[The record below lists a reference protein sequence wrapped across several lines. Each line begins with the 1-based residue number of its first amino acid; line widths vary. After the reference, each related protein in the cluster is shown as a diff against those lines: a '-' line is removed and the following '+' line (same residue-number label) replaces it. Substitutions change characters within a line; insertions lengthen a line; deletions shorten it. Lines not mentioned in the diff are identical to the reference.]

1 MLQQT
6 NALAKRDPKG
16 DPKGNPK
23 GDKKGD
29 KKGFFLEK
37 MQMFNANKQNC
48 NKLTEC
54 MFYPIHP
61 NVQSLLF

>member
-23 GDKKGD
+23 GNPKGDLKGD
-29 KKGFFLEK
+29 KKGFFGK
-37 MQMFNANKQNC
+37 NAN
-48 NKLTEC
+48 
-54 MFYPIHP
+54 
-61 NVQSLLF
+61 VQCK